1 MAGKNDFRERAKSV
15 LLRGMKTIGNTAA
28 NIAGNTK
35 YKVDEMTLQNRRREL
50 INDLSGTIYGL
61 WLKGEK
67 FPEPL
72 SKMLAEIQSLDERL
86 NDMRA
91 ERYALGGQGAI
102 SPEETEGQMAEGAG
116 AMTQPL
122 PDGAGEEPAP
132 RKAASPENSPERP
145 ADAEA
150 SPIASEINGYFDKA
164 ASVGEIAE
172 KMNSSMAQLSQR
184 LREFSPDA
192 PASTESPKSAE
203 SPKSP
208 ETPKEKQES
217 KA

>member
-1 MAGKNDFRERAKSV
+1 
-15 LLRGMKTIGNTAA
+15 
-28 NIAGNTK
+28 
-35 YKVDEMTLQNRRREL
+35 
-50 INDLSGTIYGL
+50 
-61 WLKGEK
+61 
-67 FPEPL
+67 
-72 SKMLAEIQSLDERL
+72 
-86 NDMRA
+86 
-91 ERYALGGQGAI
+91 
-102 SPEETEGQMAEGAG
+102 
-116 AMTQPL
+116 MTQPL
-122 PDGAGEEPAP
+122 PDNAGEAPKAEKPVAVSPEPAP